1 MMNRAQRRAAK
12 SKKGSQYR
20 GLKRPTSNGAM
31 NGRRKSGKAGY

>member
-20 GLKRPTSNGAM
+20 GRSRPTD
-31 NGRRKSGKAGY
+31 NGRMNSDMKGRPGY